1 MAGHIQDRWYK
12 TEPGPNG
19 KPRRVRTER
28 YGTGKRYRARYV
40 GPDGTEKSKSFPD
53 RQKRLAEDWLTRI
66 EADMSRGQYVDPK
79 AARVTFKQF
88 AERWLESQHTDLN
101 TRASVHAQ
109 IRRHAIPYMGP
120 RPIDSFLPSHIREWL
135 AELEKAVP
143 ASSYRRVIFGSVSG
157 IFTAAV
163 EDQLRTTNPCRSR
176 SVTAPGRAP
185 GRVRPWPTDRVD
197 SVRAGLPERYRA
209 MADAGG
215 GCGLR
220 QGEIFGLPVDEIGFD
235 TGWLH
240 VGYQIKVIGGR
251 LVFAPPKRG
260 KVRDVPLPAQIGRL
274 FKAHMEAF
282 PPDEVTLPWLTPDGP
297 PVTKRLL
304 FSREEGGPVRRP
316 DFNTYAWKPALVAA
330 GVIPAPEKGKRHQAS
345 REDGMHALRHFYA
358 TVLLDAG
365 ENVKALSQYLG
376 HSDPGF
382 TLRVYTHLMPS
393 SDGRTRRAVDRLYE
407 TLGWAADPQPDG
419 PQAARED

>member
-28 YGTGKRYRARYV
+28 YGTGMRYRARYV

-109 IRRHAIPYMGP
+109 IRRHAIPYLGP
-120 RPIDSFLPSHIREWL
+120 RPMDSFLPSHIREWL

-185 GRVRPWPTDRVD
+185 GRVRPW
-197 SVRAGLPERYRA
+197 
-209 MADAGG
+209 
-215 GCGLR
+215 
-220 QGEIFGLPVDEIGFD
+220 
-235 TGWLH
+235 
-240 VGYQIKVIGGR
+240 
-251 LVFAPPKRG
+251 
-260 KVRDVPLPAQIGRL
+260 
-274 FKAHMEAF
+274 
-282 PPDEVTLPWLTPDGP
+282 
-297 PVTKRLL
+297 
-304 FSREEGGPVRRP
+304 
-316 DFNTYAWKPALVAA
+316 
-330 GVIPAPEKGKRHQAS
+330 
-345 REDGMHALRHFYA
+345 
-358 TVLLDAG
+358 
-365 ENVKALSQYLG
+365 
-376 HSDPGF
+376 
-382 TLRVYTHLMPS
+382 
-393 SDGRTRRAVDRLYE
+393 
-407 TLGWAADPQPDG
+407 
-419 PQAARED
+419 